1 MAALVTLASSA
12 HAAARWEN
20 GRGLD
25 LRLFRPPADP
35 DGYLTVNGTR
45 TLRPWELGLRLTLDA
60 GFGLVPVRAFDWDS
74 AQTPEQA
81 TRTQTVVDSVATGV
95 IGISLGLA
103 SHLVV
108 GAALPLQRVAGKA
121 VVIPALYNDRADRE
135 PGELSSFGL
144 GELEISAKYSLLEVV
159 PGGFITPGGRAGVSG
174 VLRFGVPTGDTE
186 QFRGEPG
193 ITLWPSV
200 VTEYAP
206 FPFLRG
212 ALEAGYRFVAR
223 DGAEVPSGGR
233 SSPVQSDVE
242 AAPNLRYRAGCSG
255 LTTTA
260 TCSGPVLGG
269 DTVTYDDLATLGAGL
284 NVAATPRLGVLA
296 EWYAAAVV
304 SALGRQGAISG
315 EVALGLRYQLTSYVS
330 VTLGGS
336 LGAPRGI
343 EAATGRGFLSLLMA
357 PTDADLD
364 GDGYATRDDAC
375 PDSAEDFDG
384 FEDSD
389 GCPEPDN
396 DGDRVPDASDPC
408 PDDAGPTAGAGCPL
422 QPLGDRD
429 RDGVNDYRDDCPDV
443 AAPGTADGCPTSAG
457 AGTPGGTR

>member
-1 MAALVTLASSA
+1 MRRTCIALAAVALLAGCA
-12 HAAARWEN
+12 TP
-20 GRGLD
+20 
-25 LRLFRPPADP
+25 PPAPGSAASKVVTMGQLD
-35 DGYLTVNGTR
+35 DIEVGQMRVARENGYLTVNGTR

-60 GFGLVPVRAFDWDS
+60 GFGLVPVRAFEWDS

-121 VVIPALYNDRADRE
+121 VVIPALYNDRAERE

-223 DGAEVPSGGR
+223 
-233 SSPVQSDVE
+233 
-242 AAPNLRYRAGCSG
+242 
-255 LTTTA
+255 
-260 TCSGPVLGG
+260 
-269 DTVTYDDLATLGAGL
+269 
-284 NVAATPRLGVLA
+284 
-296 EWYAAAVV
+296 
-304 SALGRQGAISG
+304 
-315 EVALGLRYQLTSYVS
+315 
-330 VTLGGS
+330 
-336 LGAPRGI
+336 
-343 EAATGRGFLSLLMA
+343 
-357 PTDADLD
+357 
-364 GDGYATRDDAC
+364 
-375 PDSAEDFDG
+375 
-384 FEDSD
+384 
-389 GCPEPDN
+389 
-396 DGDRVPDASDPC
+396 
-408 PDDAGPTAGAGCPL
+408 
-422 QPLGDRD
+422 
-429 RDGVNDYRDDCPDV
+429 
-443 AAPGTADGCPTSAG
+443 
-457 AGTPGGTR
+457 TPGFPGDECWALRDEPRADTPPPTQCFERASQP